1 MSQSPPIGSAPKVSL
16 TIIAGFLGS
25 GKTSLLN
32 HLLTQSQGRKI
43 TALVNDFGAL
53 NIDSELIE
61 AQHGN
66 QVSLTNGC
74 ICCSIGDDLMRSLA
88 DIMRQNPL
96 PDHLIIEAS
105 GVADPTRIAAYAAVD
120 PQLRL
125 DGIVT
130 LVDAAAHALHA
141 QDPYLA
147 DNYHKQIEA
156 GHMLLLSKPDLVEA
170 HQLETL
176 EAELRA
182 NYPTTPQ
189 ARVRNGH
196 LPIEVVLGLQAKE
209 QVQTAPPLTPQIE
222 AHGLKSWSGH
232 LPDNLSRNALAD
244 KIISLAPHVLR
255 AKGVLADAQGAYAL
269 HYAGGRIH
277 FENLDVTPSGHFV
290 LIGKPELPNAETL
303 STLFQPARA

>member
-1 MSQSPPIGSAPKVSL
+1 LAPNVSL

-32 HLLTQSQGRKI
+32 HLLTQSGGRKI

-88 DIMRQNPL
+88 DIMRQDPL

-130 LVDAAAHALHA
+130 LVDAAAHQLHA

-156 GHMLLLSKPDLVEA
+156 GHMLLISKPDLVEDSQVE
-170 HQLETL
+170 HL
-176 EAELRA
+176 EAKLRA
-182 NYPTTPQ
+182 SYPKTPQ
-189 ARVRNGH
+189 ARVRHGH
-196 LPIEVVLGLQAKE
+196 LPIEVVLGLQAETGE
-209 QVQTAPPLTPQIE
+209 QTTPPHAPQILSTQIE
-222 AHGLKSWSGH
+222 DHGLASWSAH
-232 LPDNLSRNALAD
+232 LHGGLSREVLAE
-244 KIISLAPHVLR
+244 KISSLTPHVLR
-255 AKGVLADAQGAYAL
+255 AKGVLRDAQGAYAL

-277 FENLDVTPSGHFV
+277 FEDLDVQPSGHFV
-290 LIGKPELPNAETL
+290 LIGKPELPNAQAL
-303 STLFQPARA
+303 SDLFQTASA

>member
-1 MSQSPPIGSAPKVSL
+1 MSQASPLRLAPKVSL

-32 HLLTQSQGRKI
+32 HLLTQSGGRKI

-88 DIMRQNPL
+88 DIMRQDPL

-156 GHMLLLSKPDLVEA
+156 GHMLLLSKPDLVEDA
-170 HQLETL
+170 QVEAL
-176 EAELRA
+176 EAALLA
-182 NYPTTPQ
+182 SYPAKPQ
-189 ARVRNGH
+189 ARVRHGH
-196 LPIEVVLGLQAKE
+196 LPIEVVLGLRGDINL
-209 QVQTAPPLTPQIE
+209 PPLGSQIKD
-222 AHGLKSWSGH
+222 HGLASWSAH
-232 LPDNLSRNALAD
+232 LHGDIAREVLAE

-255 AKGVLADAQGAYAL
+255 AKGILRDPQGAYAV
-269 HYAGGRIH
+269 HYAGGRID
-277 FENLDVTPSGHFV
+277 FETLDITPSGHFV
-290 LIGKPELPNAETL
+290 LIGKPELPPADTL
-303 STLFQPARA
+303 SNLFQSTPA

>member
-1 MSQSPPIGSAPKVSL
+1 MSQTSPLRSVQKVSL
-16 TIIAGFLGS
+16 TIISGFLGS

-32 HLLTQSQGRKI
+32 HLLTQSGGRKI

-88 DIMRQNPL
+88 DIMRQDPL

-130 LVDAAAHALHA
+130 LVDAAAHELHA

-156 GHMLLLSKPDLVEA
+156 GHMLLISKPDLVEA
-170 HQLETL
+170 SQVENL
-176 EAELRA
+176 EAKFRA
-182 NYPTTPQ
+182 SRPNTPQ
-189 ARVRNGH
+189 ARVRHGQ
-196 LPIEVVLGLQAKE
+196 LPIEVVLGLKAE
-209 QVQTAPPLTPQIE
+209 REIETTTPLVPHIE
-222 AHGLKSWSGH
+222 DHGLASWSAH
-232 LPDNLSRNALAD
+232 LHGNLSREALAE
-244 KIISLAPHVLR
+244 KITSLTPHVLR
-255 AKGVLADAQGAYAL
+255 AKGVLRDEQGAYAL

-290 LIGKPELPNAETL
+290 LIGKPELPNAEALTN
-303 STLFQPARA
+303 LFQPTSA